1 MAPAKKAKGAPPPA
15 TERIRHKKGGH
26 SNKAEN
32 AVKHRAAQQAAR
44 KLLNIDKP
52 LAKRKPDGHPVTA
65 PSVNRPVEYDEE
77 VARKV
82 CLMFATDTKMTLG
95 RLDNDPTLPTAMT
108 IYDWLR
114 TRPDFE
120 RFYARAR
127 DLQFDKQAEELAEI
141 AARPLVGT
149 VTVERS
155 GGKDGDTTEV
165 RTHDNVDRARLL
177 VDTRKW
183 LLSKQRPKKYG
194 VQPIEVGDGNA
205 PLQELLNQFRAR
217 SKEIEDAS

>member
-1 MAPAKKAKGAPPPA
+1 MAPAKKAKGAPA
-15 TERIRHKKGGH
+15 SAKRERRKKGGH

-32 AVKHRAAQQAAR
+32 AAKHRAAQQVAR

-82 CLMFATDTKMTLG
+82 CLLFATDTKMTLG
-95 RLDNDPTLPTAMT
+95 RLDNDPTLPTSLT
-108 IYDWLR
+108 LYEWLR

-120 RFYARAR
+120 RLYARSR
-127 DLQFDKQAEELAEI
+127 DIQFDKQAEELAEI
-141 AARPLVGT
+141 AAAPMTGT
-149 VTVERS
+149 VEVTRS
-155 GGKDGDTTEV
+155 GTDAQGQPFDSKEI

-183 LLSKQRPKKYG
+183 LLSKQRPRKFG
-194 VQPIEVGDGNA
+194 VQPIEVGDSGNEQ
-205 PLQELLNQFRAR
+205 LRALFEAL
-217 SKEIEDAS
+217 KTEAQ